1 MKTVFISGSMRIKNL
16 HPKIKDRIEGITTNE
31 FRVIVGDASGVD
43 SSIQEHLKEKGYSN
57 VTVFC
62 SGNEVRNNIGRW
74 PVEMIQV
81 QGGQKNMRRFYTA
94 KDLEMARYCNFGMM
108 VWDSKS
114 TGTLSNVYELLKR
127 GKPSLVFINKYKEFK
142 KVKTVDDFETLLSIM
157 SQSALEKAYSK
168 IQLRQKLNDLKEGSL
183 FSPVA

>member
-1 MKTVFISGSMRIKNL
+1 MKTVFISGSLRIKNL
-16 HPKIKDRIEGITTNE
+16 HPKVKDRMEGIITNE

-43 SSIQEHLKEKGYSN
+43 SSVQEHLNNKGYSN

-74 PVEMIQV
+74 PVEMVQV
-81 QGGQKNMRRFYTA
+81 EEGQKNKRLFYTA
-94 KDLEMARYCNFGMM
+94 KDLEMARHCNIGMM

-127 GKPSLVFINKYKEFK
+127 KKPSLVFVNKHKIFK
-142 KVKTVDDFETLLSIM
+142 AIKTIDDLEYLVSIM
-157 SQSALEKAYSK
+157 SQSAFEKANAK
-168 IQLRQKLNDLKEGSL
+168 IQLRQKLNDLRQGKL
-183 FSPVA
+183 F